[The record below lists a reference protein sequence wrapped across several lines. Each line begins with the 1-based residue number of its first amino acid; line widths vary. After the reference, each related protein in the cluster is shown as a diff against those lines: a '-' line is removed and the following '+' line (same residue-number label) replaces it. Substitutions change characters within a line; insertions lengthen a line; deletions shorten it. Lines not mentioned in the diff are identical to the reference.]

1 MTTRQQQRGELFDR
15 LAVVGKAFSS
25 ARRLALIDVLAQGEH
40 TVEEL
45 AHELGLGMST
55 VSAHLQILRSA
66 HVVATRREG
75 TRIHYRL
82 AGDDVVAL
90 YAAMQAV
97 ATAHSADVEQ
107 ALAAYIGTGRHEG
120 VELISR
126 TELLPRLGD
135 ARLTLVDVRPLSEY
149 ESGHLPGAVHVPL
162 GDLVDRLDTLP
173 EGTEVVAYCR
183 GAWCVL
189 AHDAVALLHE
199 RGIPARRLEDG
210 MLEWRSAGLPVEVA
224 S

>member
-1 MTTRQQQRGELFDR
+1 MTTRQQQRGERFDR